1 MRIENLFYAALNPL
15 VQGLLRSP
23 IHGIASANLCVFHY
37 RGRRSGRR
45 FTTPLSFMQEGSL
58 VRLLSSHN
66 TRWWNNF
73 LDGPV
78 DVEIEIARKTFRAKA
93 HTLVDDSPEYRD
105 GIRTFL
111 TAVPRDARVYGIG
124 LDRDRKPREQDIEKA
139 VGHVVVVEVLIE
151 NEGSS

>member
-1 MRIENLFYAALNPL
+1 MRIENFFYAALNPL
-15 VQGLLRSP
+15 VHALLRSP

-37 RGRRSGRR
+37 TGRRSGRR
-45 FTTPLSFMQEGSL
+45 FTTPLSFMREDSM

-78 DVEIEIARKTFRAKA
+78 DVEIDIERKTYRAKA
-93 HTLVDDSPEYRD
+93 QTLVEDSPEYRE

-111 TAVPRDARVYGIG
+111 SAVPRDARVYGIK
-124 LDRDRKPREQDIEKA
+124 LDGNRRPREQDIENA
-139 VGHVVVVEVLIE
+139 VGHVVVVEVRLDDAA
-151 NEGSS
+151 

>member
-1 MRIENLFYAALNPL
+1 MRIENFFYAALNPL
-15 VQGLLRSP
+15 VQALLRSP

-37 RGRRSGRR
+37 TGRRSGRR
-45 FTTPLSFMQEGSL
+45 FTTPLSFMREDSM

-78 DVEIEIARKTFRAKA
+78 DVEIEIERKTYRAKA
-93 HTLVDDSPEYRD
+93 QTLVEDSPEYRE

-111 TAVPRDARVYGIG
+111 SAVPRDARVYGIK
-124 LDRDRKPREQDIEKA
+124 LDGNRRPREQDIENA
-139 VGHVVVVEVLIE
+139 VGHVVVVEVRLDDAA
-151 NEGSS
+151 

>member
-23 IHGIASANLCVFHY
+23 MHGIASANLCIFHY
-37 RGRRSGRR
+37 RGRRSGRP

-73 LDGPV
+73 LDGPTV
-78 DVEIEIARKTFRAKA
+78 VEIEIARKTHRAKA
-93 HTLVDDSPEYRD
+93 QTLVEDGPEYRD
-105 GIRTFL
+105 GIRAFL
-111 TAVPRDARVYGIG
+111 TAVPRDARVYGIK
-124 LDRDRKPREQDIEKA
+124 LDKDGKPREQDIERA
-139 VGHVVVVEVLIE
+139 AGHVVVVEVRIE
-151 NEGSS
+151 DLA

>member
-1 MRIENLFYAALNPL
+1 MRIENFFYAALNPL
-15 VQGLLRSP
+15 VHALLRSP

-37 RGRRSGRR
+37 TGRRSGRR
-45 FTTPLSFMQEGSL
+45 FTTPLSFMREDSM

-78 DVEIEIARKTFRAKA
+78 DVEIDIERKTYRAKA
-93 HTLVDDSPEYRD
+93 QTLVEDSPEYRE

-111 TAVPRDARVYGIG
+111 SAVPRDARVYGIK
-124 LDRDRKPREQDIEKA
+124 LDGNRRPCEQDIENA
-139 VGHVVVVEVLIE
+139 VGHVVVVEVRLDDAA
-151 NEGSS
+151 